1 MDGAGADDHKQARVA
16 AIEYR
21 FQRAAP
27 GQDSLRSGL
36 RHGHASMNFLRRG
49 HRVEGFNIQIFSLLH
64 GKSPHGFWQKVAI
77 LRGYPKDSARF
88 AMPGISADIR

>member
-1 MDGAGADDHKQARVA
+1 
-16 AIEYR
+16 
-21 FQRAAP
+21 
-27 GQDSLRSGL
+27 
-36 RHGHASMNFLRRG
+36 MNFLRRG

-88 AMPGISADIR
+88 AMPGISAVIR